1 MFWLYMLTVWQNNT
15 GTVGKVLH
23 RRPYLHSQSAE
34 NTLDII
40 PKKGVIKM
48 YNKKFKIIEIFQ

>member
-1 MFWLYMLTVWQNNT
+1 MLTVWQNNT